1 MATQFSAENAR
12 ISVVVRARPPADGS
26 NPDDAMSIFPDQ
38 QGLINIRLCPTHHSP
53 TPRDGFRNLKLHKRG
68 WGRGLKQLHTIVSY
82 APIRFAPG
90 VTRAFMCVLP
100 NQQGC

>member
-38 QGLINIRLCPTHHSP
+38 QGLINIRFCPTHRSP
-53 TPRDGFRNLKLHKRG
+53 TPRNGFRNLKWPRG
-68 WGRGLKQLHTIVSY
+68 GLGKVFEAASRHHFSC
-82 APIRFAPG
+82 P
-90 VTRAFMCVLP
+90 
-100 NQQGC
+100 